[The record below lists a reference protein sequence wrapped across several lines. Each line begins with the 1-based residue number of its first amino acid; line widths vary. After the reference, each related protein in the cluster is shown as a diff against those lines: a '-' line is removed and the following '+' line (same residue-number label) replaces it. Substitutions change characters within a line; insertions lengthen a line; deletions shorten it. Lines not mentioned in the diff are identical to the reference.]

1 MVEVQSE
8 ITFRQMGIASI
19 FKQYR
24 LTVQPHQ
31 RDYSWT
37 AKEVNTLF
45 QDIAKAIRDTER
57 GYFLGT
63 IVTILKSNEEL
74 QIIDGQQRL
83 ATTTI
88 LLAAFRDYLK
98 DKEPVLHEA
107 LNNHYLT
114 GIDMHSR
121 ERTSRLKL
129 NLDDNDYFRAR
140 VTEQVDIPEI
150 TRKSQRLLAEAFQEA
165 KTRVIN
171 IVSGANEKEHGDIIN
186 QWIDYLQANAQVIL
200 LVVNNEANAYR
211 MFETLNDRGL
221 KTSQADLIKNYLYGR
236 AEGRIQEVQQKWQ
249 LMRGALETMAK
260 KDITVI
266 FLRHALTVIGGFVRE
281 YKVYEE
287 IQQRA
292 RAPQPAVS
300 LINTLE
306 SLAKTYVAI
315 FNPEHDKWAPC
326 SHPTRHAI
334 EVLSFL
340 DVKPARAL
348 VLAITHKIANHN
360 ALESFLRYCVSV
372 CVRLMVTNK
381 TRTGSTEEGLAG
393 AAHKIYNGDIID
405 IAAVR
410 EELKSTVPQD
420 EEFSRAFQVATVS
433 NTKLARYYLRSL
445 EMAAKNQREPW
456 LIPNEDR
463 NAINLEHILPEEPGD
478 NWPQYTGEQAK
489 LFWKRIGNL
498 VLLRLSD
505 NSFLKSAGFAVKKP
519 ILEKS
524 PYILTR
530 QAGEASEWTTDDINN
545 RQKVLAEYALK
556 AWPIK

>member
-37 AKEVNTLF
+37 TKEVNTLF
-45 QDIAKAIRDTER
+45 QDIAKAIRDNER

-63 IVTILKSNEEL
+63 IVTIPKSNEEL

-83 ATTTI
+83 ATVTI

-98 DKEPVLHEA
+98 TREPVLHEA
-107 LNNHYLT
+107 LNNHFLT

-121 ERTSRLKL
+121 ERTPQLKL
-129 NLDDNDYFRAR
+129 NLDDNDYFKAR

-150 TRKSQRLLAEAFQEA
+150 TRKSQDLLSEAFQEA

-171 IVSGANEKEHGDIIN
+171 IVSGSEEKEHGDIIN
-186 QWIDYLQANAQVIL
+186 QWVDYLQSNAQVIL
-200 LVVNNEANAYR
+200 LIVNNEANAYR

-249 LMRGALETMAK
+249 LMRGALGTMAK
-260 KDITVI
+260 KDITTI
-266 FLRHALTVIGGFVRE
+266 FLRHALTAIGGLIRE

-315 FNPEHDKWAPC
+315 FNPEHDKWAPY
-326 SHPTRHAI
+326 SYSTRYAI

-340 DVKPARAL
+340 DVKPARPL
-348 VLAITHKIANHN
+348 LLAITQKITNHN
-360 ALESFLRYCVSV
+360 TLESFLTYCVSV
-372 CVRLMVTNK
+372 CVRLMVANK
-381 TRTGSTEEGLAG
+381 TRTGSVEEGLAG
-393 AAHKIYNGDIID
+393 AAHKIYIGDIID
-405 IAAVR
+405 IASLR
-410 EELKSTVPQD
+410 EELKNSVPQD
-420 EEFSRAFQVATVS
+420 EEFFRVFQTATVS
-433 NTKLARYYLRSL
+433 HAKLARYYLRSL
-445 EMAAKNQREPW
+445 EMAAKDEREPW
-456 LIPNEDR
+456 HIPNNDR
-463 NAINLEHILPEEPGD
+463 NAINLEHILPDEPGD
-478 NWPQYTGEQAK
+478 NWPQFTGEQVK
-489 LFWKRIGNL
+489 MFRRRIGNL

-505 NSFLKSAGFAVKKP
+505 NSFIKSAGFAVKKP
-519 ILEKS
+519 ILRES
-524 PYILTR
+524 PYVLTR
-530 QAGEASEWTTDDINN
+530 QAGEASEWNADDINN
-545 RQKVLAEYALK
+545 RQNILAEYALK